1 MNIDK
6 IEYRASKKTVKVGKT
21 KTTSKVTQVVIF
33 VRKNKVWQTA
43 TEAGLVDNSTAPE
56 TMKNIKLYEVFE
68 AAGLEV
74 PQSVKD
80 AAEKELRAYEDKE
93 LTKKYKREA
102 EYLKGHDIYMN
113 DEKTKAELAAER
125 RWTRLEAEFKE
136 EFKKG
141 LKGE

>member
-43 TEAGLVDNSTAPE
+43 TEAGLVDNSTASE

-80 AAEKELRAYEDKE
+80 AAERELRAYEDKE
-93 LTKKYKREA
+93 LKKREKREK
-102 EYLKGHDIYMN
+102 EYLQGYENYM
-113 DEKTKAELAAER
+113 DDKKTRATLAADR
-125 RWTRLEAEFKE
+125 RWTRLEE
-136 EFKKG
+136 EFG
-141 LKGE
+141 KGE